1 MPPRHAAATDHRSVG
16 TRHWGDGAGAES
28 APATGGFSWY
38 TRIMDWVQEPYSI
51 ESLSLGMGATWM
63 QRVTNDP
70 NTSCA
75 CPLDKTTGLCGSG
88 AHDLP
93 RHRSLRVE
101 CCWVAGLPSE
111 SAITDEQGTRAH
123 RGRSSTAGTRAATG

>member
-1 MPPRHAAATDHRSVG
+1 VPACAHSLQLPAATEHCSVG
-16 TRHWGDGAGAES
+16 HDGVRHWGDGAGAES

-88 AHDLP
+88 ARDPVSRDRLLP
-93 RHRSLRVE
+93 RE
-101 CCWVAGLPSE
+101 C
-111 SAITDEQGTRAH
+111 H
-123 RGRSSTAGTRAATG
+123 

>member
-1 MPPRHAAATDHRSVG
+1 LQLPAATEHCSVG
-16 TRHWGDGAGAES
+16 HDGVRHWGDGAGAES

-88 AHDLP
+88 ARDPVSRDRLLP
-93 RHRSLRVE
+93 RE
-101 CCWVAGLPSE
+101 C
-111 SAITDEQGTRAH
+111 H
-123 RGRSSTAGTRAATG
+123 

>member
-1 MPPRHAAATDHRSVG
+1 VPVCLCPLIAALWSRATAATEHRSVG
-16 TRHWGDGAGAES
+16 ARHWGDGTGAES

-63 QRVTNDP
+63 QRVANDP

-88 AHDLP
+88 AHDLYVP
-93 RHRSLRVE
+93 RERLLPQ
-101 CCWVAGLPSE
+101 CC
-111 SAITDEQGTRAH
+111 
-123 RGRSSTAGTRAATG
+123 